1 MAEQIATRDA
11 YGKRLAELGEVY
23 PNIVVLDADLS
34 GSTKTAV
41 FAKKFPHRFFNMGVA
56 EQDMMGTAAG
66 FALTGKVPFV
76 STFAMFAT
84 GRAWE
89 IVRNSIAYPHLNVKI
104 CATHA
109 GLTVGED
116 GASHQTVMDISLM
129 RVIPGMKVLVPADAV
144 ETEQMIEAAYK
155 TPGPVYVRLSRA
167 KFPVIFDSNY
177 KFEVGKAKVL
187 TEGKDIAIIACGLLT
202 SHALEAQ
209 KILATQGIQAT
220 VVNCSS
226 IKPLDEKTI
235 LEVAKKTQCMITVE
249 EHSII
254 GGLGSA
260 VTECLSENHPVSVH
274 RMGVRDQFGQSAP
287 AEELLK
293 AYHLMPEDI
302 AKEAKR
308 ILTERKK

>member
-11 YGKRLAELGEVY
+11 YGKKLAELGEKHAD
-23 PNIVVLDADLS
+23 IVVLDADLS
-34 GSTKTAV
+34 GSTKTAI
-41 FAKKFPHRFFNMGVA
+41 FAKKFPERFFNMGVA
-56 EQDMMGTAAG
+56 EQDLMGTAAG
-66 FALTGKVPFV
+66 FALTGKIPFV
-76 STFAMFAT
+76 SSFAMFAT

-89 IVRNSIAYPHLNVKI
+89 IVRNSIVYPHLNVKI

-116 GASHQTVMDISLM
+116 GASHQTLADIAIM
-129 RVIPGMKVLVPADAV
+129 RVLPGMTVLVPADGV
-144 ETEQMIEAAYK
+144 ETEKIIEAAYH

-167 KFPVIFDSNY
+167 KFPVIHDANY
-177 KFEVGKAKVL
+177 EFKVGKANVL
-187 TEGKDIAIIACGLLT
+187 TEGKDIAIIACGLMT

-209 KILATQGIQAT
+209 KILKTLGIEAT
-220 VVNCSS
+220 VVNSPS

-235 LEVAKKTQCMITVE
+235 LEVAKKTRCVLTVE

-254 GGLGSA
+254 GGLGAA
-260 VTECLSENHPVSVH
+260 VSEYLSGVYPVLVH
-274 RMGVRDQFGQSAP
+274 RMGVKDEFGQSAT

-302 AKEAKR
+302 AVQASR
-308 ILTERKK
+308 ILNERGT